1 MIDFGLQI
9 TFFFTLNDIWIVVK
23 SISLYYNIMYVCIY
37 KFIPLEKVC
46 MLMMNNSLWRAT
58 QEKESPGPTS
68 EKEV

>member
-9 TFFFTLNDIWIVVK
+9 TFFYLKWYLNCSEVN
-23 SISLYYNIMYVCIY
+23 SLYYNIMYVCIY